1 MGKLIKLSTYKKR
14 QEAGKRKQ
22 NKQKK
27 VKPEECLEARLER
40 IKTSI
45 TRINKLM
52 SELRSMNKSKTDN
65 NLRLVK

>member
-1 MGKLIKLSTYKKR
+1 MGKVLKISTYKKK
-14 QEAGKRKQ
+14 QETTKRKQ
-22 NKQKK
+22 NRQKK
-27 VKPEECLEARLER
+27 IKPEECTEAKCER